1 MTPRV
6 SATLDGDMPTLREP
20 RYSQSLERGLAILR
34 CFTPDEPVLGIADMA
49 DKTGMSRST
58 THRYVITLTAL
69 GLLEQP
75 ASGARKYRLG
85 PKASDFGMAALNM
98 LPLRSEGHAFLED
111 LRRKVSYTVSAAV
124 LQDYEVLIVD
134 RLRGFRGHARLKL
147 DIGPGSHLPGYCT
160 SMGKL
165 LIAHLPQ
172 DEQKNALT
180 GLSLT
185 RRGPNTITNRQ
196 SLLREFDQVRE
207 AGFAFN
213 NEELALGVLSIAMP
227 VRHDETVI
235 GAIDIAAPSALV
247 SRTQLVDD
255 CGPHLLEATELIS
268 EHLASTS
275 TNGVAPD

>member
-1 MTPRV
+1 VTPRV
-6 SATLDGDMPTLREP
+6 SMPLADGDMPTLREP
-20 RYSQSLERGLAILR
+20 RYSQSLERGLAVLG

-58 THRYVITLTAL
+58 THRYVVTLTAL

-85 PKASDFGMAALNM
+85 SKASDLGMAALNM
-98 LPLRSEGHAFLED
+98 LPLRSQGHAFLGD

-124 LQDYEVLIVD
+124 LQDYEVVIVD

-147 DIGPGSHLPGYCT
+147 DIGPGSHLPAYCT

-165 LIAHLPQ
+165 LLAHLPQ
-172 DEQKNALT
+172 DEQETALN
-180 GLSLT
+180 GLSIT
-185 RRGPNTITNRQ
+185 WRGPNTITNRQ
-196 SLLREFDQVRE
+196 SLLREFAQVRE
-207 AGFAFN
+207 AGFAVN

-227 VRHDETVI
+227 VRHDEIVI
-235 GAIDIAAPSALV
+235 GAVDVAAPSSLV
-247 SRTQLVDD
+247 SRTQLVNG

-268 EHLASTS
+268 AHLASAS
-275 TNGVAPD
+275 GAAPD